1 MDHVVEKWSF
11 IIQISNLALDS
22 YTTFAEL
29 AYPLGPLAILLE
41 QQQLTFVMSLTKSF
55 YVITDSRMK

>member
-29 AYPLGPLAILLE
+29 AYLLGPLAI
-41 QQQLTFVMSLTKSF
+41 
-55 YVITDSRMK
+55 